1 MNECNKAQVTSDKL
15 NDILL
20 FILNQE
26 NPDGEIVDQW
36 RGGMTKNMS
45 TVNVLMA
52 HFEDNDIDPKLL
64 SENFLENEHGRDVE
78 KELFAVED
86 DESDIPTWV
95 AGCFP
100 RKVRNIQNSTKHC
113 ATTKNKCYI

>member
-20 FILNQE
+20 FTFNQE

-64 SENFLENEHGRDVE
+64 LENFLENEHGRDFE
-78 KELFAVED
+78 KELFSVED
-86 DESDIPTWV
+86 DDSNIPSWV
-95 AGCFP
+95 GSCFP
-100 RKVRNIQNSTKHC
+100 REVRNI
-113 ATTKNKCYI
+113 